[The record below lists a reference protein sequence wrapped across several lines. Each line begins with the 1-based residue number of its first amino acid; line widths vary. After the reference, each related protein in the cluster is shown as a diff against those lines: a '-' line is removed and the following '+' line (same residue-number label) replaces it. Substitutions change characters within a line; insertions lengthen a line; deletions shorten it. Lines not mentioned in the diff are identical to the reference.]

1 MEDRKI
7 KLKQHSYFHKGMRI
21 PKPENL
27 ELNREKLV
35 ISSLPWG
42 HRDNIASYIQKL
54 ADFFV
59 AAKDD
64 AEATSP
70 FPRYPQYSNNLN
82 NLQIAM
88 QVVNDNLFKQKNQ
101 EELQSGLEIIACY
114 RENNEF
120 GWVSYGGPDILLWK
134 NSGEL
139 RLLHHANNL
148 ASHRKQNCS
157 PLPKNM
163 LGVYR
168 SIHPHIESI
177 QLEDGDK
184 LFLLYSSRLNPFHIE
199 SFQSN
204 DRSLA
209 SLVNQLF
216 EKDPKES
223 FWIAELE
230 SIA

>member
-1 MEDRKI
+1 M
-7 KLKQHSYFHKGMRI
+7 KLTQHSYFHAGMRI

-27 ELNREKLV
+27 ELSREKLI
-35 ISSLPWG
+35 ISCVPWG
-42 HRDNIASYIQKL
+42 HRDNMSSYLQKL

-70 FPRYPQYSNNLN
+70 FPRYPQYSNSLN

-88 QVVNDNLFKQKNQ
+88 QVVNDNIFKQKNQ
-101 EELQSGLEIIACY
+101 DELQSGLEIIACY
-114 RENNEF
+114 RDNNEF
-120 GWVSYGGPDILLWK
+120 GWVSYGGPNIILWK
-134 NSGEL
+134 QSGEI

-177 QLEDGDK
+177 HLDEGDK
-184 LFLLYSSRLNPFHIE
+184 VFLLYCSRLNPFHIE
-199 SFQSN
+199 SLNTSE
-204 DRSLA
+204 RSLT

-216 EKDPKES
+216 EKNSQES
-223 FWIAELE
+223 FWLAEVEL
-230 SIA
+230 AV